1 MTVPYVN
8 KFRPA
13 EHALPRSWLAADYSD
28 LIAQAETAADDPAS
42 AEEPAAN
49 FYPSPNPSPNPRPSP
64 NPSPNPNPHPNP
76 KVSRI
81 VKGATKGSKLS
92 GPLRGLAIDSHGCEH
107 VADRHA
113 DA

>member
-42 AEEPAAN
+42 AEEPA
-49 FYPSPNPSPNPRPSP
+49 
-64 NPSPNPNPHPNP
+64 
-76 KVSRI
+76 
-81 VKGATKGSKLS
+81 GAGAAFAARSD
-92 GPLRGLAIDSHGCEH
+92 G
-107 VADRHA
+107 
-113 DA
+113 